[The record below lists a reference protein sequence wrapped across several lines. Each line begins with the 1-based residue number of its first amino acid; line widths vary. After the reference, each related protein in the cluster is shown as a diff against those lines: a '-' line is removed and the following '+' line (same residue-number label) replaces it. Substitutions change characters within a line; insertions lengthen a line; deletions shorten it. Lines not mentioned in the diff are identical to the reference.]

1 MIRLSDVQY
10 WMVLAMAPVMSI
22 GAVVPLVPLS
32 AHAQSDYP
40 NKPVRIVVP
49 YFPGTPSD
57 LTARMLGQKFSE
69 AWGKAVVIENV
80 AGASG
85 NIGTE
90 RVAKANPDG
99 YSLVLPGNAP
109 LAINPSLYPNLPF
122 HPLKDFAPISQV
134 VLSASL
140 LAVQNAVAAKN
151 VQELVAL
158 AKAQPGKLTYG
169 TGGAGTP
176 QHMAGELFNTMAGI
190 RILHVP
196 YKGPPPSLL
205 DLVGGRLTAVFSILS
220 SALPLTRT
228 EKIRALAVTSLTRS
242 NAAPDLPTMHE
253 SGVTGFEAT
262 SWFALLAPAGTPQP
276 IVRKIHAETVKALAQ
291 PDVRAKLTDM
301 GMDIVGSTPEQLSA
315 VMRVEL
321 PKWAKV
327 VKESGAKVE

>member
-1 MIRLSDVQY
+1 MIRSSGMTRMAL
-10 WMVLAMAPVMSI
+10 LANLA
-22 GAVVPLVPLS
+22 AVTLCV
-32 AHAQSDYP
+32 HAQTDYP
-40 NKPVRIVVP
+40 TKPVRIVVP

-57 LTARMLGQKFSE
+57 LSARMLGQKFSE
-69 AWGKAVVIENV
+69 AWGKPVVIENV

-85 NIGTE
+85 NIGSE

-109 LAINPSLYPNLPF
+109 MAINPSLYPNLPF

-134 VLSASL
+134 ALSASV
-140 LAVQNAVAAKN
+140 LAVHVGVAAKS
-151 VQELVAL
+151 VQDVVAL

-205 DLVGGRLTAVFSILS
+205 DLVGGRLTAVFAILS

-228 EKIRALAVTSLTRS
+228 EKIRALAVTSLQRS
-242 NAAPDLPTMHE
+242 NAAPDVPTMSE

-276 IVRKIHAETVKALAQ
+276 VIRKIHGETVKALAQ
-291 PDVRAKLTDM
+291 PDVRARLTDM
-301 GMDIVGSTPEQLSA
+301 GMEVVGSTPEQLLA
-315 VMRVEL
+315 IMRAEL

-327 VKESGAKVE
+327 VKESGAKLE